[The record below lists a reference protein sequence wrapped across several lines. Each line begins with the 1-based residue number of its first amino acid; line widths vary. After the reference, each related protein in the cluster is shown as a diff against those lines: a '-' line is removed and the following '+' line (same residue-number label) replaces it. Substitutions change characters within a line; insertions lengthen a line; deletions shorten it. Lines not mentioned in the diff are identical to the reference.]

1 MKKIMALAAL
11 IMTGNSQAATLD
23 EQQQQQ
29 VKQLVR
35 ETLLEQPEIFIDVVN
50 ELKKREDI
58 ARTQAMNSALT
69 SSNAELFHNPNDPF
83 GGAAKPEL
91 SIVYFGDINCGYCK
105 RQSPVLSALIKRY
118 PNLRIIYKDL
128 PILGP
133 SSREAAALSLA
144 ARALANGDNDA
155 YLTLHHQFITYSGR
169 RHDNNSIADAVNS
182 QGLDLQTLQKAVN
195 STINQQLDSNIKLAQ
210 RLGITGT
217 PALVFPDEIVAG
229 FVSEDDL
236 QTMIVQRLNR

>member
-1 MKKIMALAAL
+1 MKKAIALTAL
-11 IMTGNSQAATLD
+11 IMSCSSQAATLD

-50 ELKKREDI
+50 ELKKREEI

-69 SSNAELFHNPNDPF
+69 SSNAELFRNPNDPF
-83 GGAAKPEL
+83 SGAAKPEL
-91 SIVYFGDINCGYCK
+91 SIVYFGDVNCGYCK
-105 RQSPVLSALIKRY
+105 RQSPVLSALIKSN
-118 PNLRIIYKDL
+118 PKLRIIYKDL

-144 ARALANGDNDA
+144 ARTLANGSNDA
-155 YLTLHHQFITYSGR
+155 YLTLHNQFIAYSAGH
-169 RHDNNSIADAVNS
+169 HDTNSIADAVKS
-182 QGLDLQTLQKAVN
+182 QGLDLRTLQKTVDA
-195 STINQQLDSNIKLAQ
+195 TINQQLDSNIKLAQ

-217 PALVFPDEIVAG
+217 PALVFPDEIIAG
-229 FVSEDDL
+229 FASEDDL
-236 QTMIVQRLNR
+236 QQMIEKRLNR